1 MMEKTV
7 NDSITKLIDDA
18 VGDASKAHIDQTV
31 GDDIKALIRPS
42 IQTIASSAGNVLL
55 RELMLAAFIA
65 MFPDPS
71 TALGGR
77 LLTFRNLIE
86 TEGSNHFETPNEI
99 LKELQQALNLA
110 EMNNEG
116 SKSES
121 ALKVWVLQ
129 FDSR

>member
-1 MMEKTV
+1 MEKTL
-7 NDSITKLIDDA
+7 NESIAKLIDDA
-18 VGDASKAHIDQTV
+18 VADASKAHIDQAV
-31 GDDIKALIRPS
+31 GDDVKMLIKPS

-55 RELMLAAFIA
+55 RELMMAAFIA

-77 LLTFRNLIE
+77 LLGFKNLIE
-86 TEGSNHFETPNEI
+86 TEGSNHFETPDEI
-99 LKELQQALNLA
+99 LEELQQALNLA

-121 ALKVWVLQ
+121 ALKVWVLP
-129 FDSR
+129 FD